1 MGIASLSMALG
12 YRYRI
17 AAFLVF
23 MSWGYLYA
31 VESTRTYWMS
41 YYYLELLISFL
52 MVWLP
57 AHQCWSLDAFQK
69 KTQDSNLVPFWTIAI
84 LRFQLFVM
92 YFYARVCQGQ
102 YRLVTGCPTCDLLLV
117 FSPRL

>member
-1 MGIASLSMALG
+1 MMDVYYTGENLGMAFPYPGFSWLPWLPSWGFVALICLMGIASLSMALG

-41 YYYLELLISFL
+41 VLLPRALISFL
-52 MVWLP
+52 MVG
-57 AHQCWSLDAFQK
+57 
-69 KTQDSNLVPFWTIAI
+69 
-84 LRFQLFVM
+84 
-92 YFYARVCQGQ
+92 Y
-102 YRLVTGCPTCDLLLV
+102 
-117 FSPRL
+117 